1 MDDTPRP
8 MTETPLTFPI
18 RINRYLALKGFSTRG
33 GGDEL
38 IAAGRV
44 LINGAQARIGQ
55 KVSADDT
62 VTVVPAKGAP
72 ARAFRYIA
80 YHKPAGI
87 VTHSPKPGERGIA
100 DVAHFPDVFP
110 VGRLDK
116 ATRGLIILTD
126 DGRVTERLLHPRFV
140 HEKEYEV
147 TVRERAPH
155 VVAGKLERGV
165 VVRGEKLIAAR
176 VRVTGRHTLTIV
188 LTEGKKHQVRRML
201 AKVDLT
207 VTDLVR
213 TRIMGIRLGS
223 LRAGAGR
230 ILTGAER
237 ADFLANLGLDA
248 DK

>member
-1 MDDTPRP
+1 
-8 MTETPLTFPI
+8 MTETAITFPI

-38 IAAGRV
+38 IEAGRV
-44 LINGAQARIGQ
+44 RVNGARARIGQ
-55 KVSADDT
+55 KISATDVVE
-62 VTVVPAKGAP
+62 VTPTKNAP

-80 YHKPAGI
+80 YHKPVGI
-87 VTHSPKPGERGIA
+87 VTHSPKPGERGIT
-100 DVAHFPDVFP
+100 DVAQFPGVFP

-140 HEKEYEV
+140 HEKEYEA

-155 VVAGKLERGV
+155 VVVGKLMRGV
-165 VVRGEKLIAAR
+165 IDRGEKLAAAR
-176 VRVTGRHTLTIV
+176 ASVTGRHALTIV

-201 AKVDLT
+201 AKVCLT

-213 TRIMGIRLGS
+213 TRVMNIRLGA

-230 ILTGAER
+230 ILAGAER
-237 ADFLANLGLDA
+237 KRFLADLGLTESL
-248 DK
+248 

>member
-1 MDDTPRP
+1 MKS
-8 MTETPLTFPI
+8 ETPLTFPI
-18 RINRYLALKGFSTRG
+18 RINRYLALRGFSTRG

-44 LINGAQARIGQ
+44 LVNGVRARIGQ
-55 KVSADDT
+55 KVSADDVVA
-62 VTVVPAKGAP
+62 VTPAKGVP

-80 YHKPAGI
+80 YHKPVGI
-87 VTHSPKPGERGIA
+87 VTHSPKPGERGIT
-100 DVAHFPDVFP
+100 DVARFPGVFP

-140 HEKEYEV
+140 HEKEYEA
-147 TVRERAPH
+147 TVRERVPQ

-165 VVRGEKLIAAR
+165 MDRGERLAAAR
-176 VRVTGRHTLTIV
+176 VRVTGRHTLTVV

-213 TRIMGIRLGS
+213 TRVMDIRLGS

-230 ILTGAER
+230 ILAGTER
-237 ADFLANLGLDA
+237 AHFLASLGLDA